1 MVEAYLNDPEFQE
14 WFKRV
19 FTLAL
24 LPLDSDETQFEILLN
39 KMMNVLSLKREIGN
53 NGLKFVEYA
62 LYTFL
67 KDFFRKLY
75 GITMKLFCDLIR
87 QIMAMKVIII
97 K

>member
-1 MVEAYLNDPEFQE
+1 M
-14 WFKRV
+14 
-19 FTLAL
+19 AL
-24 LPLDSDETQFEILLN
+24 LPLDSVEIQFEILLN

-53 NGLKFVEYA
+53 NGVKFAEYA

-75 GITMKLFCDLIR
+75 GITIKLFGDLIR
-87 QIMAMKVIII
+87 QIMSMKVIII

>member
-1 MVEAYLNDPEFQE
+1 
-14 WFKRV
+14 
-19 FTLAL
+19 
-24 LPLDSDETQFEILLN
+24 
-39 KMMNVLSLKREIGN
+39 MMNVLSLKREIGN
-53 NGLKFVEYA
+53 NGVKFAEYA